1 MAKLELAFDILAR
14 DKASGVLDGIGDKA
28 DTVGSKLGSMGGKAK
43 ALAGGAA
50 VGGIAALGAAM
61 VQGVKDAASFEKLQA
76 KTAAVIES
84 TGNAANISVG
94 GVQELAGSLE
104 SLSGVDEEEIINS
117 QNILATFT
125 KIKNAGPDKVFDD
138 AAEAALNMSVALG
151 TDLTGAT
158 LQIGKALNNP
168 IAGLSALG
176 RAGVQFTEQ
185 QKEQIKAMVAAGDTM
200 GAQKAILGEL
210 ETQFG
215 GAAEAAGSGFAGSM
229 ARLQD
234 AVGDAF
240 REIGQELIPILTDL
254 AEWLAKNLPGAIDDF
269 KRGLGIV
276 SNFMQTYVWPVIQ
289 TGADIFQNY
298 LVPAISAVVRFAT
311 EKLYP
316 TTVSVIS
323 WFGDV
328 IARVREVIEWFGNIA
343 SKIGEVASTVG
354 TKVGEIVGFFTGL
367 PGRLARGAG
376 DVFGFLRDGFVEIVN
391 FIIRAWNAIDFTV
404 PKVDLGPL
412 GSFGGFTVGL
422 NDINEIG
429 NPGPSRTLSPGGMFR
444 NLEGLANGVR
454 GWRGGMALVGEVG
467 PELVNLPRGADV
479 FSSRESLAMLR
490 PGGNVINVYEANR
503 YDEDTLMRSIAAR
516 LA

>member
-14 DKASGVLDGIGDKA
+14 DKASKTLDDIGDKA
-28 DTVGSKLGSMGGKAK
+28 DTMGSKLGGMGGKAK
-43 ALAGGAA
+43 MLAGGAA
-50 VGGIAALGAAM
+50 VGGIAALGGAM
-61 VQGVKDAASFEKLQA
+61 IQGVKDAASFEKLQA

-117 QNILATFT
+117 QNVLATFT
-125 KIKNAGPDKVFDD
+125 KIKNNGPDKTFDD
-138 AAEAALNMSVALG
+138 AARAALNMSTALG
-151 TDLTGAT
+151 TDLQGASI
-158 LQIGKALNNP
+158 QVGKALNDP
-168 IAGLSALG
+168 LKGIASLG

-185 QKEQIKAMVAAGDTM
+185 QKEQIKAMVEAGDTA
-200 GAQKAILGEL
+200 GAQKIILGEL

-215 GAAEAAGSGFAGSM
+215 GAAEAAGSGFGGAM

-254 AEWLAKNLPGAIDDF
+254 AEWLAKNLPGAIEDF
-269 KRGLGIV
+269 KRGLTIV
-276 SNFMQTYVWPVIQ
+276 SDFMRTYVWPVIQ

-298 LVPAISAVVRFAT
+298 LVPAIAAVVRFAT

-316 TTVSVIS
+316 TVLDIVA
-323 WFGDV
+323 WFGEV
-328 IARVREVIEWFGNIA
+328 ITRVREVIEWFGNIA
-343 SKIGEVASTVG
+343 TKIGEVAGTVG

-376 DVFGFLRDGFVEIVN
+376 DVFGFLRDGFVDIVN
-391 FIIRAWNAIDFTV
+391 FIIRAWNSLDFTV
-404 PKVDLGPL
+404 PSFEAFGRKV
-412 GSFGGFTVGL
+412 GGFTVGL

-429 NPGPSRTLSPGGMFR
+429 NPGAARTLSPGGMFR

-454 GWRGGMALVGEVG
+454 GWRGGLALVGEVG

-479 FSSRESLAMLR
+479 FSNRESRAMLR